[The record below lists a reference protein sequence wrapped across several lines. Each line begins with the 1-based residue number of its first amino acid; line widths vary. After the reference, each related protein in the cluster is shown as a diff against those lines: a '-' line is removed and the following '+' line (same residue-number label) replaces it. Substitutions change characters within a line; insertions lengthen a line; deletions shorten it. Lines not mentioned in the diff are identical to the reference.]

1 MLCKLGRFLASD
13 YNKIRLLFKNMDRII
28 EKKRFSAKRISA
40 YIIGLLVAT
49 TIIWSISTGGKTKVK
64 IDTKSIN
71 IANVSYGYF
80 NDFIRVSGKVQP
92 ISIVQISPL
101 EGGIIHRIV
110 RQEGALLKEGDTI
123 VVLKNSQLSLSI
135 LESEASLAEKE
146 NFLRNTLV
154 QMEQQKLDLQQ
165 SRLQLNYDITR
176 KERQYI
182 RNSNLFKERLISKEE
197 YLLSKEDYEYSLKS
211 MELIIDRQIQDSIYR
226 TIQIKNM
233 EESLISMRK
242 SMVMIKERMDNLIIK
257 SRIDGQLSSLD
268 IVLGQ
273 SISAGS
279 NIGKISNLND
289 YIVEANIDE
298 FYIDKVYSGIK
309 AQFERQSQQ
318 YSLEV
323 KKVYPDVKEGVFK
336 TEMIFLSERPDN
348 IRTGQTYYINMELG
362 EPIEGVIIPKGN
374 FFSSTGGNWIYV
386 LNSQESKAYKRE
398 IKIISQNPNYYLVE
412 SGLEPGEKV
421 IISDYDRFGN
431 NEILILK

>member
-1 MLCKLGRFLASD
+1 
-13 YNKIRLLFKNMDRII
+13 MDRII

-49 TIIWSISTGGKTKVK
+49 TTIWSISTGGKTKVK

-101 EGGIIHRIV
+101 EGGIIHNIV
-110 RQEGALLKEGDTI
+110 KQEGALLKEGDTI

>member
-1 MLCKLGRFLASD
+1 
-13 YNKIRLLFKNMDRII
+13 MDRVI

-40 YIIGLLVAT
+40 YIIGLLVT
-49 TIIWSISTGGKTKVK
+49 TSIIWSIGAGGKSKAK

-101 EGGIIHRIV
+101 EGGIIHKIV
-110 RQEGALLKEGDTI
+110 KQEGSLLKEGDTI

-165 SRLQLNYDITR
+165 SRLQLNFDITR

-279 NIGKISNLND
+279 NIGKISNLTD

-323 KKVYPDVKEGVFK
+323 KKVYPDVREGVFK

-362 EPIEGVIIPKGN
+362 EPIEGVIIPKGS

-386 LNSQESKAYKRE
+386 LNNQESKAYKRE

>member
-1 MLCKLGRFLASD
+1 
-13 YNKIRLLFKNMDRII
+13 MDRVIS
-28 EKKRFSAKRISA
+28 KKRISFNRVTILA
-40 YIIGLLVAT
+40 IISLL
-49 TIIWSISTGGKTKVK
+49 IILSIWSLFSESKSKLNIKIS
-64 IDTKSIN
+64 SIN
-71 IANVSYGYF
+71 IARVQIGQF
-80 NDFIRVSGKVQP
+80 NDYIRISGKVQP
-92 ISIVQISPL
+92 ISIIQISPL
-101 EGGIIHRIV
+101 EGGIIDSIV
-110 RQEGALLKEGDTI
+110 KNEGALLREGDTI
-123 VVLKNSQLSLSI
+123 LVLKNPQLSLSI

-323 KKVYPDVKEGVFK
+323 KKVYPDVKEGTFK
-336 TEMIFLSERPDN
+336 TELRFLSERPDN

-362 EPIEGVIIPKGN
+362 EAIEGIIIPKGN
-374 FFSSTGGNWIYV
+374 FFSNTGGNWIYV
-386 LNSQESKAYKRE
+386 LNHQENKAYKRN

>member
-1 MLCKLGRFLASD
+1 
-13 YNKIRLLFKNMDRII
+13 MDRII

-49 TIIWSISTGGKTKVK
+49 TIIWSINTGGKTKVK